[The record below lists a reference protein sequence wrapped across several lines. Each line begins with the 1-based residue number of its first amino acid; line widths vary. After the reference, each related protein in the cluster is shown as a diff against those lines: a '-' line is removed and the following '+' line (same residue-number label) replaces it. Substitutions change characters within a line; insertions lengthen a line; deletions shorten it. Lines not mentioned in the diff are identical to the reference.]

1 MRNLSAPFIVIFD
14 ALIIVCALLLIQENP
29 LVNNV
34 TVVAYCFLV
43 FGLVLQAVSFVRA
56 RGLEGDLR

>member
-29 LVNNV
+29 LVNDV
-34 TVVAYCFLV
+34 TVAAYCFLV
-43 FGLVLQAVSFVRA
+43 WFCRRRVL
-56 RGLEGDLR
+56 